1 MAAIKGFF
9 RYLSG
14 APITA
19 RASGLILDDRAG
31 ERIAEA
37 LRPSNE
43 RNGEER
49 AQFAE
54 SFAPGNAPDHSAEKL
69 LSGGGRREAGG
80 GRREPGGGRR
90 EAGSGKRRAWSRASP
105 S

>member
-1 MAAIKGFF
+1 MAAIERFL
-9 RYLSG
+9 RYLGGS
-14 APITA
+14 PITA
-19 RASGLILDDRAG
+19 RAPGLILNDRSG

-54 SFAPGNAPDHSAEKL
+54 SFASGNAPAHSSEKL
-69 LSGGGRREAGG
+69 LSGGKFVRSAATSLRPACSVEDDSD
-80 GRREPGGGRR
+80 R
-90 EAGSGKRRAWSRASP
+90 
-105 S
+105 

>member
-1 MAAIKGFF
+1 MAAIERFL

-14 APITA
+14 APITT
-19 RASGLILDDRAG
+19 RASGLVLDDGAG

-37 LRPSNE
+37 LRPPNE

-54 SFAPGNAPDHSAEKL
+54 SFASGNAADHRAEKRVTA
-69 LSGGGRREAGG
+69 RRWDSSLA
-80 GRREPGGGRR
+80 RCR
-90 EAGSGKRRAWSRASP
+90 SVMSY
-105 S
+105 